1 MTEVDTNEAS
11 VAAEDTRTPG
21 TSRVAFWLAVFT
33 VILHS
38 ATNLLTP
45 YGIHRDEFLYLAM
58 GRHLHLWRMDFP
70 PAIALIA
77 QFSHT
82 LLGDSLF
89 AIRFMP
95 AIAAGTLVF
104 LSATIARQL
113 GGDRFSQGLAALA
126 VLCCPLFL
134 RAGNLFQP
142 VVFDQLAWTVALYTL
157 VRLVQTENPKWWV
170 WFGVTAGLGLLIKF
184 SAVFFGTAALIAI
197 MVTPQRRWFATRWPW
212 LAILI
217 AVVIGSP
224 SVVGQFALGFP
235 VLVQMRDL
243 KAAQLDRVTPAVF
256 MSGQLIF
263 GPGVMLAIAGL
274 VALIITKELKRF
286 SVVGWTCVFAFLI
299 LMILHGK
306 SYYLGP
312 VYPTLFGAGAVAV
325 ETIRREKLRRSL
337 QWVSVALII
346 VFGAVTLPIGV
357 PILPPE
363 RMASYAASI
372 GATSALRNNQGEL
385 DRLPQDYADML
396 GWPEQVAAVAKAY
409 NSLPPEDKQRA
420 VIIADNYGEA
430 GAIDYYGPRYG
441 LPGVVSATGTYW
453 FFGPGPKPGDV
464 AVTVGVDGPTL
475 KQFFAESQLVTTIGD
490 PWSVME
496 ERAVPIFVA
505 RRPFKTLQQVWPS
518 LAGRN

>member
-1 MTEVDTNEAS
+1 MTAVDAKQAS
-11 VAAEDTRTPG
+11 VAGEDTRTPG
-21 TSRVAFWLAVFT
+21 TSRVAMSLAVFA
-33 VILHS
+33 VILHF
-38 ATNLLTP
+38 ATNVFTP

-58 GRHLHLWRMDFP
+58 GRHLHLWMMDFP

-89 AIRFMP
+89 AIRFLP
-95 AIAAGTLVF
+95 AIAAGALVY
-104 LSATIARQL
+104 LAAKIARHL
-113 GGDRFSQGLAALA
+113 GGGRFSQTLAALA
-126 VLCCPLFL
+126 VLGCPLFL

-157 VRLVQTENPKWWV
+157 VKLVETKNPKWWI
-170 WFGVTAGLGLLIKF
+170 WFGVTAGIGLLTKF
-184 SAVFFGTAALIAI
+184 SAIFFGTAALIAMI
-197 MVTPQRRWFATRWPW
+197 VTSERRWFATRWPW
-212 LAILI
+212 IAILI
-217 AVVIGSP
+217 AIVIGSP
-224 SVVGQFALGFP
+224 SVVGQIALNFP

-243 KAAQLDRVTPAVF
+243 KASQLDHVTPVAF
-256 MSGQLIF
+256 MTGQLLD
-263 GPGVMLAIAGL
+263 GPGVLLAIAGCIG
-274 VALIITKELKRF
+274 LIIGNKLKRF

-312 VYPTLFGAGAVAV
+312 VYPTLFAAGAVAL
-325 ETIRREKLRRSL
+325 ETIRGATLRRSL
-337 QWVSVALII
+337 QWVAVALVI
-346 VFGAVTLPIGV
+346 VYGALTLPIGV

-363 RMASYAASI
+363 RMATYSLAI
-372 GATSALRNNQGEL
+372 GATSALRTNRGQL

-396 GWPEQVAAVAKAY
+396 GWPEQVAAVARVY
-409 NSLPPEDKQRA
+409 NSLSPTDKARA
-420 VIIADNYGEA
+420 VIIASNYGEA

-453 FFGPGPKPGDV
+453 FFGPGAKPGDV
-464 AVTVGVDGPTL
+464 AVTIGVDEPDL
-475 KQFFAESQLVTTIGD
+475 KPFFAESHLADRIVS

-496 ERAVPIFVA
+496 EREVPIYVA

>member
-1 MTEVDTNEAS
+1 MTAVDTDERLGA
-11 VAAEDTRTPG
+11 DQHTRTAA

-33 VILHS
+33 VILH
-38 ATNLLTP
+38 AVTNLYTP

-89 AIRFMP
+89 AIRFMS

-104 LSATIARQL
+104 LSATIARHL
-113 GGDRFSQGLAALA
+113 GGDRFSQSLAALA
-126 VLCCPLFL
+126 VVGCPLFL

-157 VRLVQTENPKWWV
+157 VRLVQTEKPKWWI
-170 WFGVTAGLGLLIKF
+170 WFGVTAGLGLLTKF
-184 SAVFFGTAALIAI
+184 SAIFFGTAALIAI
-197 MVTPQRRWFATRWPW
+197 IITPERRWFATRWPW
-212 LAILI
+212 IAILI

-224 SVVGQFALGFP
+224 SVVGQIILGYP
-235 VLVQMRDL
+235 VLIQMRDL
-243 KAAQLDRVTPAVF
+243 KAAQLDRVTPAAF
-256 MSGQLIF
+256 MRGQLF
-263 GPGVMLAIAGL
+263 YGPGVWLAIGGI
-274 VALIITKELKRF
+274 VALIVSKRLTRF
-286 SVVGWTCVFAFLI
+286 SVVAWTCVFAFLI

-312 VYPTLFGAGAVAV
+312 IYPALFAAGAVALELIPSV
-325 ETIRREKLRRSL
+325 GLRRSL
-337 QWVSVALII
+337 QWIAVVLIVA
-346 VFGAVTLPIGV
+346 FGAVMVPLGL
-357 PILPPE
+357 PILPPQK
-363 RMASYAASI
+363 MTAYANKI
-372 GATSALRNNQGEL
+372 GATAALRTNQGQL

-396 GWPEQVAAVAKAY
+396 GWPEQVAAVAKVY
-409 NSLPPEDKQRA
+409 NSLSPADKAQA

-441 LPGVVSATGTYW
+441 LPNVVSATGTYW
-453 FFGPGPKPGDV
+453 FFGPGTKSGDI
-464 AVTVGVDGPTL
+464 AVTVGVDAPTV
-475 KQFFAESQLVTTIGD
+475 KQFWAESQLVTTVGD

-496 ERAVPIFVA
+496 ERAVPIFIA

>member
-1 MTEVDTNEAS
+1 LTAVDTKEHS
-11 VAAEDTRTPG
+11 VADQHTPVPG

-33 VILHS
+33 VLLH
-38 ATNLLTP
+38 ATTNWFTP

-95 AIAAGTLVF
+95 AIAAGTMVF
-104 LSATIARQL
+104 LSATIVRHL

-126 VLCCPLFL
+126 VVCCPLFL

-142 VVFDQLAWTVALYTL
+142 VVFDQLAWTIALYTL
-157 VRLVQTENPKWWV
+157 VRLVQTENPKWWI
-170 WFGVTAGLGLLIKF
+170 WFGVAAGLGLLTKF
-184 SAVFFGTAALIAI
+184 SAIFFGTAALIAI
-197 MVTPQRRWFATRWPW
+197 IITPERRWFATRWPW

-217 AVVIGSP
+217 AIVIGSP
-224 SVVGQFALGFP
+224 SVVGQIALGYP
-235 VLVQMRDL
+235 VLIQMRDL
-243 KAAQLDRVTPAVF
+243 KAAQLDRVTPTAF
-256 MSGQLIF
+256 MRGQLLY
-263 GPGVMLAIAGL
+263 GPGVMLAIAGV
-274 VALIITKELKRF
+274 VALIADKRLRRF
-286 SVVGWTCVFAFLI
+286 SVVAWTCVFAFLI

-306 SYYLGP
+306 SYYVGP
-312 VYPTLFGAGAVAV
+312 IYPTLFAA
-325 ETIRREKLRRSL
+325 
-337 QWVSVALII
+337 
-346 VFGAVTLPIGV
+346 GAVTLGSIPSASLRRSAQWVAVVLIVAYGAV
-357 PILPPE
+357 ILPLGLPILPPD
-363 RMASYAASI
+363 RMTEYAHAI
-372 GATSALRNNQGEL
+372 GATSALRTNQGQL

-396 GWPEQVAAVAKAY
+396 GWPEQVAAVAKVY
-409 NSLPPEDKQRA
+409 NSLSPADKAQA

-441 LPGVVSATGTYW
+441 LPKVVSATGTYW
-453 FFGPGPKPGDV
+453 FFGPGAKPGDV

-475 KQFFAESQLVTTIGD
+475 KQFWAESQLITTVGD

-496 ERAVPIFVA
+496 ERVVPIYVS

-518 LAGRN
+518 LAGRD